1 MRVVSLV
8 PAATEIVCAI
18 GARDHLVAIS
28 HECDWPPEVAQL
40 PRVTTTPIDVSQ
52 SGAAIDAE
60 VRAAREAGH
69 PVIAVDAEAIRAL
82 RPDVLL
88 TQGLC
93 EVCAVADG
101 EVRRVAELIDPE
113 PRMIS
118 LGGRDLAGIWRDVRA
133 VGELLALDPAAQA
146 LVRRLRTRLVLLESA
161 TPPLAERRR
170 VAVVEWLD
178 PVFLGGHWVPELVR
192 AAGGAYVGAAPGEHS
207 RETTWGQVAELEPA
221 IVVIALCGFGIDRA
235 ARELEQVTDPAALAL
250 LSRVPVWV
258 LDGNAYTTRPGPRIV
273 DGAERLRAMIL
284 DHQLPG
290 MMRWTPAASGA
301 APLA

>member
-284 DHQLPG
+284 DHQVPG

>member
-1 MRVVSLV
+1 MRVVSLL

-235 ARELEQVTDPAALAL
+235 VRELEQVTDPAALAL

>member
-1 MRVVSLV
+1 MRVVSLL

-52 SGAAIDAE
+52 SGATIDAE

-69 PVIAVDAEAIRAL
+69 PVITVDAEAIRAL

-101 EVRRVAELIDPE
+101 EVRRVADLIDPE
-113 PRMIS
+113 PRMVP

-192 AAGGAYVGAAPGEHS
+192 AAGGTYVGAVPGEHS
-207 RETTWGQVAELEPA
+207 RETTWGQVAGLEPA

-235 ARELEQVTDPAALAL
+235 LRELDQVTDPAALAL

>member
-1 MRVVSLV
+1 MRVVSLL

-28 HECDWPPEVAQL
+28 HECDWPPEVTHL

-161 TPPLAERRR
+161 NPPLVERRR
-170 VAVVEWLD
+170 MAVVEWLD

-221 IVVIALCGFGIDRA
+221 MVVIALCGFGIDRA
-235 ARELEQVTDPAALAL
+235 VRELEQVTDPAALAL

-290 MMRWTPAASGA
+290 MVRWTPAASGA
-301 APLA
+301 VPLA

>member
-1 MRVVSLV
+1 VRVVSLL

-18 GARDHLVAIS
+18 GARDHLVAVS

-60 VRAAREAGH
+60 VRAARDAGH
-69 PVIAVDAEAIRAL
+69 PVITVDAEAIRAL

-101 EVRRVAELIDPE
+101 EVRRVVELIHPE
-113 PRMIS
+113 PRMVS
-118 LGGRDLAGIWRDVRA
+118 LAGRDLAGIWRDVRA

-161 TPPLAERRR
+161 TPPLAERRK

-192 AAGGAYVGAAPGEHS
+192 AAGGTYVGAAPGEHS
-207 RETTWGQVAELEPA
+207 RETTWAEVAALEPA

-235 ARELEQVTDPAALAL
+235 VRELEQVADPAALAL

-284 DHQLPG
+284 DHPLPG
-290 MMRWTPAASGA
+290 MMRWTPAPSGA
-301 APLA
+301 APVA

>member
-1 MRVVSLV
+1 MRVVSLL

-235 ARELEQVTDPAALAL
+235 VRELEQVTDPAALAL

-284 DHQLPG
+284 DHQVPG

>member
-1 MRVVSLV
+1 MRVVSLL
-8 PAATEIVCAI
+8 PAATEIVCAL
-18 GARDHLVAIS
+18 GAREHLVAIS
-28 HECDWPPEVAQL
+28 HECDWPPEIAHL
-40 PRVTTTPIDVSQ
+40 PRVTMTPIDVSQ
-52 SGAAIDAE
+52 PGAVIDAE
-60 VRAAREAGH
+60 VRAAQEAGH
-69 PVIAVDAEAIRAL
+69 PVITVDAEAFRGL
-82 RPDVLL
+82 CPDVVL

-101 EVRRVAELIDPE
+101 EVRRIAELIDPE
-113 PRMIS
+113 PCMIS

-133 VGELLALDPAAQA
+133 VGELLGLDAAAQA

-170 VAVVEWLD
+170 VVVVEWLD

-192 AAGGAYVGAAPGEHS
+192 AAGGTYVGAAPGDHS
-207 RETTWGQVAELEPA
+207 RESTWADVAALDPGL
-221 IVVIALCGFGIDRA
+221 VVIAPCGLGTARA
-235 ARELEQVTDPAALAL
+235 ARELEQVSDPAALAL
-250 LSRVPVWV
+250 FSRVPVWV

-290 MMRWTPAASGA
+290 MIRWTPAATGA